1 MPKANSS
8 AADLNSSV
16 RHGNSSNGPVK
27 DHKVLD
33 RQLQVLQDQAGMNR
47 QNTMSDGRRLS
58 AEQMSALQN
67 GGFQN
72 EHMFTEFKTPEWFE
86 MILAVTGIAMLQ
98 QRIKEEM
105 DERAKDT
112 FQNPYQELFVIVS
125 SIRFEVGIAIAILS
139 NCLFIGMEAS
149 WPDDD
154 AAIVFN
160 SLEHIFVGF
169 FLIEWCLRMRAFGW
183 VWFFDTPNTADTFLV
198 FGTGV
203 IPKWIL
209 EPSGLDLGTLRILTV
224 LRALR
229 LVRIVRVVRLLPQFK
244 ELWMLIQGLVQSVR
258 PLLWTSVIALMILY
272 IFGIAA
278 TEFIGRQEVFQDD
291 EYVQELFGNPMRSM
305 FTLFQMMTL
314 DAWGNSIARPVM
326 EKDWWL
332 CLFFAFFI
340 MIAVFVFWNLITAVI
355 VQNALSIANEDTQLK
370 AKDLE
375 AKKKQDLKVL
385 ADMFLEID
393 TDGSGELS
401 TGEFFAAL
409 DNPKVRQMLELI
421 GVKVEE
427 MHEVWRV
434 LDDGDGFLTVK
445 EFSSGLRRM
454 KGNAKAKDIIDII
467 KKLRHT
473 ALHHT
478 ELQSQVQQFSA
489 SLGSLEHDV
498 ERIQQDTG
506 EVLGL
511 FQEMYHR
518 LTAQIEKEKGEDRLY
533 ALQLAK
539 KVEADGVD
547 GADEAENSEDSDDE
561 RPWHPPTTTT

>member
-1 MPKANSS
+1 
-8 AADLNSSV
+8 
-16 RHGNSSNGPVK
+16 
-27 DHKVLD
+27 
-33 RQLQVLQDQAGMNR
+33 
-47 QNTMSDGRRLS
+47 
-58 AEQMSALQN
+58 
-67 GGFQN
+67 
-72 EHMFTEFKTPEWFE
+72 
-86 MILAVTGIAMLQ
+86 
-98 QRIKEEM
+98 
-105 DERAKDT
+105 
-112 FQNPYQELFVIVS
+112 
-125 SIRFEVGIAIAILS
+125 
-139 NCLFIGMEAS
+139 
-149 WPDDD
+149 
-154 AAIVFN
+154 
-160 SLEHIFVGF
+160 
-169 FLIEWCLRMRAFGW
+169 
-183 VWFFDTPNTADTFLV
+183 
-198 FGTGV
+198 
-203 IPKWIL
+203 
-209 EPSGLDLGTLRILTV
+209 
-224 LRALR
+224 
-229 LVRIVRVVRLLPQFK
+229 VVRLLPQFK

-539 KVEADGVD
+539 KVEADWVD

>member
-1 MPKANSS
+1 MPRAKFS
-8 AADLNSSV
+8 AAALNSSV
-16 RHGNSSNGPVK
+16 RHGKPSSGPVK

-33 RQLQVLQDQAGMNR
+33 RQLQVLQDQADMNR
-47 QNTMSDGRRLS
+47 QNTMPDGRRLS

-72 EHMFTEFKTPEWFE
+72 EHMVTEIKTPEWFE
-86 MILAVTGIAMLQ
+86 MILAVTGIAVLQ

-125 SIRFEVGIAIAILS
+125 SIRFEFGIAIAIIF
-139 NCLFIGMEAS
+139 NCLLIGMEAS
-149 WPDDD
+149 WPDDG

-169 FLIEWCLRMRAFGW
+169 FLIEWCLRIRAFGW

-198 FGTGV
+198 FGTGI

-209 EPSGLDLGTLRILTV
+209 EPSGLDLGTLRILMV

-229 LVRIVRVVRLLPQFK
+229 LVRIVRVVRLLPEFK

-305 FTLFQMMTL
+305 LTLFQMMTL

-355 VQNALSIANEDTQLK
+355 VQNALSIANQDTQLK

-427 MHEVWRV
+427 MHEVWSA

-518 LTAQIEKEKGEDRLY
+518 LTAQIEEEKGEDRLY

-539 KVEADGVD
+539 KAEAEGVD

>member
-1 MPKANSS
+1 
-8 AADLNSSV
+8 
-16 RHGNSSNGPVK
+16 
-27 DHKVLD
+27 
-33 RQLQVLQDQAGMNR
+33 
-47 QNTMSDGRRLS
+47 
-58 AEQMSALQN
+58 
-67 GGFQN
+67 
-72 EHMFTEFKTPEWFE
+72 
-86 MILAVTGIAMLQ
+86 
-98 QRIKEEM
+98 
-105 DERAKDT
+105 
-112 FQNPYQELFVIVS
+112 
-125 SIRFEVGIAIAILS
+125 
-139 NCLFIGMEAS
+139 
-149 WPDDD
+149 
-154 AAIVFN
+154 
-160 SLEHIFVGF
+160 
-169 FLIEWCLRMRAFGW
+169 
-183 VWFFDTPNTADTFLV
+183 
-198 FGTGV
+198 
-203 IPKWIL
+203 
-209 EPSGLDLGTLRILTV
+209 
-224 LRALR
+224 
-229 LVRIVRVVRLLPQFK
+229 
-244 ELWMLIQGLVQSVR
+244 MLIQGLVQSVR

-305 FTLFQMMTL
+305 LTLFQMMTL

-355 VQNALSIANEDTQLK
+355 VQNALSIANQDTQLK

-427 MHEVWRV
+427 MHEVWSA

-518 LTAQIEKEKGEDRLY
+518 LTAQIEEEKGEDRLY

-539 KVEADGVD
+539 KAEAEGVD